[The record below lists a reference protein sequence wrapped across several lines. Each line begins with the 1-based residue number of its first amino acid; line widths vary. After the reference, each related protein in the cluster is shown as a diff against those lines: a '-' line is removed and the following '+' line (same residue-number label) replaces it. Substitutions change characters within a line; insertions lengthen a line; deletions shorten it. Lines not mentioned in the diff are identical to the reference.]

1 MISIRTQPG
10 NARGAGTAPWSTFV
24 APLQVIVAPLR
35 TLLLSLVGL
44 AGVGGFWALVSAYL
58 ATDLPGP
65 AATFDVFWQMVSNP
79 FYDNGPNDKGIG
91 LQLFASLQRVMIGFS
106 IGTLIAV
113 PVGVLIGISP
123 VLRRILDPVIQIMR
137 PVSPLAWFPIGLVTF
152 QSAPDAAVFIICI
165 TSLWP
170 TMINTAFGTSSVPQ
184 AHKNVARV
192 FQFSK
197 MQYCFRV
204 LLPFS
209 FPFILTG
216 MRLSMGIAW
225 MVIVAGEML
234 SGGTGIGFFV
244 WDSWNALSL
253 EKVISAI
260 VLIGLVGVALD
271 CVFAVILSK
280 FSYGEAD

>member
-1 MISIRTQPG
+1 MISMRTQSRTL
-10 NARGAGTAPWSTFV
+10 AGAPPSSLKNLVG
-24 APLQVIVAPLR
+24 PLQGLLAPLR
-35 TLLLSLVGL
+35 TVLLSLLGL
-44 AGVGGFWALVSAYL
+44 AGLILSWALISAVV
-58 ATDLPGP
+58 AKDLPGP
-65 AATFDVFWQMVSNP
+65 APTFDVFWHMVSNP

-91 LQLFASLQRVMIGFS
+91 LQLMASLQRVAIGFTL
-106 IGTLIAV
+106 GTLIAV

-123 VLRRILDPVIQIMR
+123 VLRKVLDPVIQIMR
-137 PVSPLAWFPIGLVTF
+137 PVSPLAWFPIGLVIF

-170 TMINTAFGTSSVPQ
+170 TMINTAFGAGSVPQ

-192 FQFSK
+192 FQFSRA
-197 MQYCFRV
+197 QYFFRV
-204 LLPFS
+204 VLPYSLPFM
-209 FPFILTG
+209 LTG

-260 VLIGLVGVALD
+260 VLIGLVGVVLD
-271 CVFAVILSK
+271 RVFAFILSM
-280 FSYGEAD
+280 FSYGEAA

>member
-1 MISIRTQPG
+1 MISVRRRTTPLEGSGQPEWKAHTG
-10 NARGAGTAPWSTFV
+10 SLEPV
-24 APLQVIVAPLR
+24 LEPLR
-35 TLLLSLVGL
+35 ALLLSLAGL
-44 AGVGGFWALVSAYL
+44 AGVGAIWALISAYV

-65 AATFDVFWQMVSNP
+65 GATFDVFWAMLTDP
-79 FYDNGPNDKGIG
+79 FYDNGPNDQGIG
-91 LQLFASLQRVMIGFS
+91 LQLFASLQRVTIGFA

-113 PVGVLIGISP
+113 PVGVLIGINP
-123 VLRRILDPVIQIMR
+123 VLRRVLDPVIQIMR

-152 QSAPDAAVFIICI
+152 QSAPDATVFIICI

-170 TMINTAFGTSSVPQ
+170 TMINTAFGTGSVPQ

-197 MQYCFRV
+197 GQYFYRV
-204 LLPFS
+204 VLPYS
-209 FPFILTG
+209 LPYILTG

-234 SGGTGIGFFV
+234 SGGTGIGFFI

-253 EKVISAI
+253 ERVISAI
-260 VLIGLVGVALD
+260 IFIGLVGVLLD
-271 CVFAVILSK
+271 RVFALLLARVA
-280 FSYGEAD
+280 YGEAV